1 MRVIV
6 TRPAREAA
14 QWVHELS
21 QQGVQAQAL
30 PLIQVGP
37 VPELAPLQA
46 AWRQLPAFAAV
57 MFVSANAVE
66 QFFAAKPVS
75 ALTSASAFTAEGAL
89 QPRAWATGPGT
100 TAALLRAGVAPAVL
114 DAPPADAAQFD
125 SEALWAR
132 VSHQVQAGSRVLIVR
147 GRDAVALDSADT
159 ADKVAPDTAGVGRD
173 WLAQRLQQAGA
184 RVEWV
189 VAYQRAAP
197 VWLAPERALAQQAAS
212 DGSVWLFSS
221 TQAVTHL
228 LALLPGQAW
237 TAARAVATHA
247 RIAQALRNAGFG
259 TVTESRPTLRD
270 VMASIE
276 SMP

>member
-1 MRVIV
+1 
-6 TRPAREAA
+6 
-14 QWVHELS
+14 
-21 QQGVQAQAL
+21 
-30 PLIQVGP
+30 
-37 VPELAPLQA
+37 
-46 AWRQLPAFAAV
+46 
-57 MFVSANAVE
+57 
-66 QFFAAKPVS
+66 
-75 ALTSASAFTAEGAL
+75 
-89 QPRAWATGPGT
+89 
-100 TAALLRAGVAPAVL
+100 LLRAGVAPAVL

-147 GRDAVALDSADT
+147 GRDAVALDATGAADT
-159 ADKVAPDTAGVGRD
+159 VAPDAAGVGRD
-173 WLAQRLQQAGA
+173 WLAQRIQQAGA

-189 VAYQRAAP
+189 VAYQRTAP

-228 LALLPGQAW
+228 LALLPGQVW

-259 TVTESRPTLRD
+259 RVAESRPTLRD

>member
-14 QWVHELS
+14 QWVQELS
-21 QQGVQAQAL
+21 QQGVRAQAL

-57 MFVSANAVE
+57 MFVSANAAE

-75 ALTSASAFTAEGAL
+75 ASTTAFTAEGAL

-147 GRDAVALDSADT
+147 GRDAVALDATGAADT
-159 ADKVAPDTAGVGRD
+159 VAPDAAGVGRD

-189 VAYQRAAP
+189 VAYQRTAP

-259 TVTESRPTLRD
+259 RVTESRPTLRD

>member
-14 QWVHELS
+14 QWVQELS
-21 QQGVQAQAL
+21 QQGVRAQAL

-57 MFVSANAVE
+57 MFVSANAAE

-75 ALTSASAFTAEGAL
+75 ASTKAFTAEGAL

-147 GRDAVALDSADT
+147 GRDAVALDATGAADT
-159 ADKVAPDTAGVGRD
+159 VAPDAAGVGRD

-189 VAYQRAAP
+189 VAYQRTAP

>member
-14 QWVHELS
+14 QWVQELS
-21 QQGVQAQAL
+21 QQGVRAQAL

-57 MFVSANAVE
+57 MFVSANAAE
-66 QFFAAKPVS
+66 QFFAAKPAS
-75 ALTSASAFTAEGAL
+75 ASTSAFTAEGAL

-125 SEALWAR
+125 SGALWVR

-147 GRDAVALDSADT
+147 GRDAVALDATGAADT
-159 ADKVAPDTAGVGRD
+159 VAPDAAGVGRD

-189 VAYQRAAP
+189 VAYQRTAP
-197 VWLAPERALAQQAAS
+197 VWLAPERSLAQQAAS

-259 TVTESRPTLRD
+259 RVTESRPTLRD

>member
-14 QWVHELS
+14 QWVRELLH
-21 QQGVQAQAL
+21 QGVQAQAL

-37 VPELAPLQA
+37 VAELAPLQA
-46 AWRQLPAFAAV
+46 AWRQLPAYAAV

-66 QFFAAKPVS
+66 QFFAAKPAS
-75 ALTSASAFTAEGAL
+75 AQAFTAAGAL

-114 DAPPADAAQFD
+114 DAPTADAPQFD
-125 SEALWAR
+125 SEALWTR
-132 VSHQVQAGSRVLIVR
+132 VSRQVQAGSRVLIVR
-147 GRDAVALDSADT
+147 GCDAVVPGT
-159 ADKVAPDTAGVGRD
+159 ACVGPDTVETDLAGVGRD
-173 WLAQRLQQAGA
+173 WLAQRLLQAGA
-184 RVEWV
+184 TVDGV
-189 VAYQRAAP
+189 VAYQRSAP
-197 VWLAPERALAQQAAS
+197 VWLAPERALAQQAAG
-212 DGSVWLFSS
+212 DGSIWLFSS

-228 LALLPGQAW
+228 LALLPGQVW

-259 TVTESRPTLRD
+259 RVAESRPTLRD

>member
-14 QWVHELS
+14 QWVQELS
-21 QQGVQAQAL
+21 QQGVRAQAL

-57 MFVSANAVE
+57 MFVSANAAE

-75 ALTSASAFTAEGAL
+75 ASTTAFTAEGAL

-125 SEALWAR
+125 SEALWVR

-147 GRDAVALDSADT
+147 GRDAVALDATGAADT
-159 ADKVAPDTAGVGRD
+159 VAPDAAGVGRD

-189 VAYQRAAP
+189 VAYQRTAP

-259 TVTESRPTLRD
+259 RVTESRPTLRD

>member
-14 QWVHELS
+14 QWVQELS
-21 QQGVQAQAL
+21 QQGVRAQAL

-57 MFVSANAVE
+57 MFVSANAAE

-75 ALTSASAFTAEGAL
+75 ASTTAFTAEGAL

-147 GRDAVALDSADT
+147 GRDAVALDATGAADT
-159 ADKVAPDTAGVGRD
+159 VAPDAAGVGRD
-173 WLAQRLQQAGA
+173 WLAQRIQQAGA

-189 VAYQRAAP
+189 VAYQRTAP

-259 TVTESRPTLRD
+259 RVTESRPTLRD

>member
-14 QWVHELS
+14 QWVQELS
-21 QQGVQAQAL
+21 NQGVKAQAL

-37 VPELAPLQA
+37 VAELAPLQV
-46 AWRQLPAFAAV
+46 AWRQLPTFAAV

-66 QFFAAKPVS
+66 QFFAAKPDLS
-75 ALTSASAFTAEGAL
+75 PSFTAEGAL
-89 QPRAWATGPGT
+89 EPRAWATGPGT

-147 GRDAVALDSADT
+147 GRDAVAPGA
-159 ADKVAPDTAGVGRD
+159 VAPDAAGVGRD

-184 RVEWV
+184 HVEWV
-189 VAYQRAAP
+189 VAYQRTAP

-228 LALLPGQAW
+228 LALLPGQVW

-259 TVTESRPTLRD
+259 RVTESRPTLGD

-276 SMP
+276 SLP

>member
-14 QWVHELS
+14 QWVQELS
-21 QQGVQAQAL
+21 QQGVRAQAL

-46 AWRQLPAFAAV
+46 AWRQLPDFAAV
-57 MFVSANAVE
+57 MFVSANAAE
-66 QFFAAKPVS
+66 QFFAAKPAS
-75 ALTSASAFTAEGAL
+75 ASTSAFTAEGAL

-125 SEALWAR
+125 SEALWVR

-147 GRDAVALDSADT
+147 GRDAVALDATGAADT
-159 ADKVAPDTAGVGRD
+159 VAPDAAGVGRD
-173 WLAQRLQQAGA
+173 WLAQSIEQAGA

-189 VAYQRAAP
+189 VAYQRTAP

-259 TVTESRPTLRD
+259 RVTESRPTLRD

>member
-14 QWVHELS
+14 QWVQELS

-66 QFFAAKPVS
+66 QFFAAKPAS
-75 ALTSASAFTAEGAL
+75 ASISISASAFKAEGAL

-147 GRDAVALDSADT
+147 GRDAVAAGAADT
-159 ADKVAPDTAGVGRD
+159 FAPDAAGVGRD

-189 VAYQRAAP
+189 VAYQRTAP

-276 SMP
+276 SLP

>member
-1 MRVIV
+1 MCVIV

-14 QWVHELS
+14 QWVQELS
-21 QQGVQAQAL
+21 QQGVRAQAL

-57 MFVSANAVE
+57 MFVSANAAE
-66 QFFAAKPVS
+66 QFFAAKP
-75 ALTSASAFTAEGAL
+75 ASASTTAFTAEGAL
-89 QPRAWATGPGT
+89 QLRAWATGPGT

-147 GRDAVALDSADT
+147 GRDAVALDATGAADT
-159 ADKVAPDTAGVGRD
+159 VAPDAAGVGRD

-189 VAYQRAAP
+189 VAYQRTAP

-259 TVTESRPTLRD
+259 RVTESRPTLRD

>member
-14 QWVHELS
+14 QWVQELS

-57 MFVSANAVE
+57 MFVSANAAE
-66 QFFAAKPVS
+66 QFFAAKPAS
-75 ALTSASAFTAEGAL
+75 ASTSAFTAEGAL

-147 GRDAVALDSADT
+147 GRDAVAAGAADT
-159 ADKVAPDTAGVGRD
+159 FAPDAAGVGRD

-189 VAYQRAAP
+189 VAYQRTAP

-228 LALLPGQAW
+228 LALLPGQVW

-276 SMP
+276 SLP

>member
-1 MRVIV
+1 MCVIV

-14 QWVHELS
+14 QWVQELS
-21 QQGVQAQAL
+21 QQGVRAQAL

-57 MFVSANAVE
+57 MFVSANAAE
-66 QFFAAKPVS
+66 QFFAAKP
-75 ALTSASAFTAEGAL
+75 ASASTTAFTAEGAL

-147 GRDAVALDSADT
+147 GRDAVALDATGAADT
-159 ADKVAPDTAGVGRD
+159 VAPDAAGVGRD

-189 VAYQRAAP
+189 VAYQRTAP

-259 TVTESRPTLRD
+259 RVTESRPTLRD

>member
-14 QWVHELS
+14 QWVQELS
-21 QQGVQAQAL
+21 QQGVRAQAL

-57 MFVSANAVE
+57 MFVSANAAE

-75 ALTSASAFTAEGAL
+75 ASTKAFTAEGAL

-147 GRDAVALDSADT
+147 GRDAVALDATGAADT
-159 ADKVAPDTAGVGRD
+159 VAPDAAGVGRD

-189 VAYQRAAP
+189 VAYQRTAP

-259 TVTESRPTLRD
+259 RVTESRPTLRD

>member
-14 QWVHELS
+14 QWVQELS
-21 QQGVQAQAL
+21 QQGVRAQAL

-46 AWRQLPAFAAV
+46 AWRQLPDFAAV
-57 MFVSANAVE
+57 MFVSANAAE
-66 QFFAAKPVS
+66 QFFAAKPAS
-75 ALTSASAFTAEGAL
+75 ASTSAFTAEGAL

-147 GRDAVALDSADT
+147 GRDAVALDATGAADT
-159 ADKVAPDTAGVGRD
+159 VAPDAAGVGRD
-173 WLAQRLQQAGA
+173 WLAQRIQQAGA

-189 VAYQRAAP
+189 VAYQRTAP

-259 TVTESRPTLRD
+259 RVTESRPTLRD

>member
-1 MRVIV
+1 
-6 TRPAREAA
+6 
-14 QWVHELS
+14 
-21 QQGVQAQAL
+21 
-30 PLIQVGP
+30 
-37 VPELAPLQA
+37 
-46 AWRQLPAFAAV
+46 
-57 MFVSANAVE
+57 
-66 QFFAAKPVS
+66 
-75 ALTSASAFTAEGAL
+75 
-89 QPRAWATGPGT
+89 
-100 TAALLRAGVAPAVL
+100 LLRAGVAPAVL

-147 GRDAVALDSADT
+147 GRDAVALDATGAADT
-159 ADKVAPDTAGVGRD
+159 VAPDAAGVGRD

-189 VAYQRAAP
+189 VAYQRTAP

-259 TVTESRPTLRD
+259 RVTESRPTLRD

>member
-14 QWVHELS
+14 QWVQELS
-21 QQGVQAQAL
+21 QQGVRAQAL

-57 MFVSANAVE
+57 MFVSANAAE
-66 QFFAAKPVS
+66 QFFAAKP
-75 ALTSASAFTAEGAL
+75 ASASTTAFTAEGAL

-147 GRDAVALDSADT
+147 GRDAVALDATGAADT
-159 ADKVAPDTAGVGRD
+159 VAPDAAGVGRD

-189 VAYQRAAP
+189 VAYQRTAP

-259 TVTESRPTLRD
+259 RVTESRPTLRD

>member
-14 QWVHELS
+14 QWVQELS
-21 QQGVQAQAL
+21 QQGVRAQAL

-66 QFFAAKPVS
+66 QFFAAKPDLS
-75 ALTSASAFTAEGAL
+75 PSFTAEGAL
-89 QPRAWATGPGT
+89 EPRAWATGPGT

-147 GRDAVALDSADT
+147 GRDAVALDATGAADT
-159 ADKVAPDTAGVGRD
+159 VAPDAAGVGRD

-189 VAYQRAAP
+189 VAYQRTAP

-259 TVTESRPTLRD
+259 RVTESRPTLRD